1 MHGDELFGLGLLN
14 PQVPIG
20 AAPPVS
26 VVPIGADSCR
36 NDLTVQAPN
45 GTQRHPTAPIGTE
58 NIFSERT
65 VPANSVGMDSPSD
78 LGIWD
83 GRTPLRQAEGFSVF
97 HRYLESE
104 MRNPAFQGFSGVIR
118 N

>member
-1 MHGDELFGLGLLN
+1 MAAFIFGSLN

-20 AAPPVS
+20 AAPPVP
-26 VVPIGADSCR
+26 VVPISADQCR

-65 VPANSVGMDSPSD
+65 WFTNCRSVSIKRNS
-78 LGIWD
+78 
-83 GRTPLRQAEGFSVF
+83 T
-97 HRYLESE
+97 
-104 MRNPAFQGFSGVIR
+104 
-118 N
+118 